1 MSSSSCS
8 PVHELIAPMPRTGVW
23 VAVRICASTLRTEP
37 ARICPLPFLPA
48 FHLSLGCQFREQQGS
63 WQASESMFRASA
75 PSSAALFGKP
85 PFDLEATVMT
95 PLPLSECLPCAS
107 CSSKGL
113 CALAELLLI
122 AL

>member
-48 FHLSLGCQFREQQGS
+48 FHLSLGFQFRVQQGS

-75 PSSAALFGKP
+75 PP
-85 PFDLEATVMT
+85 PPPPWSGSHRSTWRQQL
-95 PLPLSECLPCAS
+95 
-107 CSSKGL
+107 
-113 CALAELLLI
+113 
-122 AL
+122 